1 MFDQLSA
8 TAIQDRVS
16 DALYRWRGIADWPE
30 AEATVSDYVWT
41 PDAEI
46 RGIGNYQVSFS
57 YRTGDVIQAGMLG
70 INGVEEAP
78 PYLRGATFTLRYNPK
93 RPSRYYYANERSN
106 LERAMLIASAIA
118 VGAVGAFIMISLF
131 PT

>member
-46 RGIGNYQVSFS
+46 LGEGNYQVSFRLS
-57 YRTGDVIQAGMLG
+57 HR
-70 INGVEEAP
+70 
-78 PYLRGATFTLRYNPK
+78 
-93 RPSRYYYANERSN
+93 
-106 LERAMLIASAIA
+106 
-118 VGAVGAFIMISLF
+118 
-131 PT
+131 